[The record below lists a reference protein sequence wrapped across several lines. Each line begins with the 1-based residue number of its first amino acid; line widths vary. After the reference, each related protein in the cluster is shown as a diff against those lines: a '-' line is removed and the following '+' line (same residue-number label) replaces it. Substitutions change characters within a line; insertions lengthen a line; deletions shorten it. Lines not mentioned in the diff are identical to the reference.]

1 VIFYIFVRFVEEKG
15 AWFGS
20 DHFTY
25 TNGRAI
31 IEGARG
37 HALPRSLE
45 RRRTKARVDGPRA
58 VYATRGGFPMF
69 QRLDELQTGSL
80 FILTGQPGAGKSHL
94 ASNARRSGTLWVL
107 DTEGAAQNLAGKPG
121 IHRRIQVLQSLSLK
135 ALVAAMEEIRKIGK
149 PGDTV
154 VLDSISKVFQA
165 MRAYAQRRAG
175 AETDRKTAI
184 TYDEHASVNRNMQ
197 AVYTGL
203 TELKQ
208 AGFHVVIIGHLGRKY
223 RAHDEG
229 GLHDEGLRV
238 LADEQIAYEADAIL
252 LVEREG
258 DERTITPIIK
268 PPRPA
273 HLKLGKRYPATL
285 ATLYPDLA
293 VDAESK
299 GKGKGDSAKPKAESA
314 KLEQAAPQA
323 AATEPAEGPA
333 VPPVE
338 TNGRTPP
345 PPRDPAEAER
355 RFFARYSE
363 IVGGDSWSAVQH
375 YLRSRAPKP
384 TTVEGW
390 IAAAEAVRDQSR
402 QDSSPAMAA

>member
-1 VIFYIFVRFVEEKG
+1 
-15 AWFGS
+15 
-20 DHFTY
+20 
-25 TNGRAI
+25 
-31 IEGARG
+31 
-37 HALPRSLE
+37 
-45 RRRTKARVDGPRA
+45 
-58 VYATRGGFPMF
+58 MF

-80 FILTGQPGAGKSHL
+80 YILTGQAGAGKSHL
-94 ASNARRSGTLWVL
+94 ASSARRAGTLWVL

-121 IHRRIQVLQSLSLK
+121 IHRRIQVMQSLSLR
-135 ALVAAMEEIRKIGK
+135 ALVDAMDEIRKLGK

-175 AETDRKTAI
+175 AETDRKTSI
-184 TYDEHASVNRNMQ
+184 GYDEHASVNRNMQ

-208 AGFHVVIIGHLGRKY
+208 AGFHVILIGHLARKY
-223 RAHDEG
+223 RAQDDG
-229 GLHDEGLRV
+229 GLSDEGLRV
-238 LADEQIAYEADAIL
+238 LADEQIAYEADAIV

-273 HLKLGKRYPATL
+273 HLKLNKRYAATL
-285 ATLYPDLA
+285 ATLYPDQVPDGEA
-293 VDAESK
+293 K
-299 GKGKGDSAKPKAESA
+299 GKGQRESA
-314 KLEQAAPQA
+314 KAKAEAAKVEQAAA
-323 AATEPAEGPA
+323 PAEPEAPA
-333 VPPVE
+333 APQEVAPAE
-338 TNGRTPP
+338 SNGRTSA
-345 PPRDPAEAER
+345 PPRDPAEAEQ

-363 IVGGDSWSAVQH
+363 IVGGSNWQAVQR
-375 YLRSRAPKP
+375 YLQSRAPKP

-402 QDSSPAMAA
+402 HDAPAAMTA

>member
-1 VIFYIFVRFVEEKG
+1 
-15 AWFGS
+15 
-20 DHFTY
+20 
-25 TNGRAI
+25 
-31 IEGARG
+31 
-37 HALPRSLE
+37 
-45 RRRTKARVDGPRA
+45 
-58 VYATRGGFPMF
+58 MF

-80 FILTGQPGAGKSHL
+80 YILTGQAGAGKSHL
-94 ASNARRSGTLWVL
+94 AAGARRSGTLWVL
-107 DTEGAAQNLAGKPG
+107 DTEGAAQNLAGKAG
-121 IHRRIQVLQSLSLK
+121 IHRRIQVMQSLSLR
-135 ALVAAMEEIRKIGK
+135 ALVEAMDEIRRIGK

-175 AETDRKTAI
+175 AETDRKTGVGFE
-184 TYDEHASVNRNMQ
+184 EHASINRNMQ

-208 AGFHVVIIGHLGRKY
+208 AGFHVVIIGHLARKY
-223 RAHDEG
+223 RAQDEG

-273 HLKLGKRYPATL
+273 HLKLNKRYAATL
-285 ATLYPDLA
+285 ATIYPDQ
-293 VDAESK
+293 VPDAEAK
-299 GKGKGDSAKPKAESA
+299 AKRTGKSG
-314 KLEQAAPQA
+314 
-323 AATEPAEGPA
+323 AATQATEEPAGERASSARQTAQQHAVAEAPA
-333 VPPVE
+333 ETYSAETNGHLPE
-338 TNGRTPP
+338 TNGRAPT
-345 PPRDPAEAER
+345 PPRDPAEAEQ
-355 RFFARYSE
+355 RFFARYGE
-363 IVGGDSWSAVQH
+363 IIGGENWAAVQR
-375 YLRSRAPKP
+375 YLGSRAPKP

-402 QDSSPAMAA
+402 HSAPAMTA

>member
-1 VIFYIFVRFVEEKG
+1 
-15 AWFGS
+15 
-20 DHFTY
+20 
-25 TNGRAI
+25 
-31 IEGARG
+31 
-37 HALPRSLE
+37 
-45 RRRTKARVDGPRA
+45 
-58 VYATRGGFPMF
+58 MF

-80 FILTGQPGAGKSHL
+80 YILTGQPGAGKSHL
-94 ASNARRSGTLWVL
+94 ASSARRSGTLWVL
-107 DTEGAAQNLAGKPG
+107 DTEGAAQNLAGKAG
-121 IHRRIQVLQSLSLK
+121 IHRRIQVMQSLSLR
-135 ALVAAMEEIRKIGK
+135 ALVEAMAEIRRLGK

-184 TYDEHASVNRNMQ
+184 GYDEHASVNRNMQ

-208 AGFHVVIIGHLGRKY
+208 AGFHVIIIGHLARKY
-223 RAHDEG
+223 RAYADG

-258 DERTITPIIK
+258 DERSITPIIK

-273 HLKLGKRYPATL
+273 HLKLNKRYPATL
-285 ATLYPDLA
+285 ATMYPDLVPEGEA
-293 VDAESK
+293 R
-299 GKGKGDSAKPKAESA
+299 GKGSRESA
-314 KLEQAAPQA
+314 KAKAERTRADDAGTAGEPAADQAEA
-323 AATEPAEGPA
+323 AA
-333 VPPVE
+333 
-338 TNGRTPP
+338 RTTA

-355 RFFARYSE
+355 RFFARYGE
-363 IVGGDSWSAVQH
+363 IIGGETWPAVQR
-375 YLRSRAPKP
+375 YLQSRAPKP

-390 IAAAEAVRDQSR
+390 IAVAEAVREQAR
-402 QDSSPAMAA
+402 RDSPPAIAA